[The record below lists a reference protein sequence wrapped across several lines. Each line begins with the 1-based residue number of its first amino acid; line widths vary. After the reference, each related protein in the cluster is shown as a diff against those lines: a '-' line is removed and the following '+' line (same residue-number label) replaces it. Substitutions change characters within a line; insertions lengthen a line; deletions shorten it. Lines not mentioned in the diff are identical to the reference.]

1 MSDID
6 RFAMPPRQVE
16 SPFVKKVDNHSRV
29 DSVEMPPRS
38 GGKLP
43 SNRTSQYNSGNK
55 FQQNGTGRQFNNNKS
70 NSAMDIRNI
79 PHMPVLHQ
87 SYGSYN
93 TYPPRQHAGGPI
105 RHERQQLTR
114 GTPYN
119 IPPPHQ
125 YPILHQTQ
133 HQPFNYQQ
141 QRPGLVTTN
150 TNTNASRNVGKSN
163 VVTNGRNLQPNND
176 IPIKISFS
184 NDSLNTIEPSS
195 AIQDRLDSLERT
207 QQLLLK
213 EFEALKKGLNNKDA
227 EIDSLTHTIEDQKQK
242 LKKEQATRSNNSQQ
256 NEDQYD
262 YRITSS
268 RNSYDEDDDAF
279 DTNTKPITTGS
290 INAMFAR
297 ARNASNNKTL

>member
-16 SPFVKKVDNHSRV
+16 KPFVKKVVANYSRV
-29 DSVEMPPRS
+29 DSIEMPPRN
-38 GGKLP
+38 GKLP
-43 SNRTSQYNSGNK
+43 SNRPTQFNSGNNK
-55 FQQNGTGRQFNNNKS
+55 FQQNGFGKQFNKP
-70 NSAMDIRNI
+70 NSAMDVRNT
-79 PHMPVLHQ
+79 HMPPVLHQ
-87 SYGSYN
+87 PYNSYS
-93 TYPPRQHAGGPI
+93 PRQQHTGGPI
-105 RHERQQLTR
+105 RHERPQIAR

-119 IPPPHQ
+119 IPHPNQ

-133 HQPFNYQQ
+133 STFNHYQHQQ
-141 QRPGLVTTN
+141 QRPVVTT
-150 TNTNASRNVGKSN
+150 TNFSRNLVRSN
-163 VVTNGRNLQPNND
+163 VITNGRNLHSND
-176 IPIKISFS
+176 EIPIKISFS
-184 NDSLNTIEPSS
+184 NDSLNNSEPSS
-195 AIQDRLDSLERT
+195 DIQDRLETLERT
-207 QQLLLK
+207 QNLLLK
-213 EFEALKKGLNNKDA
+213 ELEANKRGLKNKDA
-227 EIDSLTHTIEDQKQK
+227 EIESLTHTIEDQKQK
-242 LKKEQATRSNNSQQ
+242 LNKKEQATRSNNSQQ

>member
-38 GGKLP
+38 GGFLP

-79 PHMPVLHQ
+79 PHMSVLHQ

-93 TYPPRQHAGGPI
+93 TYPPRQQHAGGPI
-105 RHERQQLTR
+105 RHERQQVPR

-125 YPILHQTQ
+125 YPILHQAQ
-133 HQPFNYQQ
+133 SFNYQQ
-141 QRPGLVTTN
+141 QRPGVPITTIN
-150 TNTNASRNVGKSN
+150 TSRNLGRSN
-163 VVTNGRNLQPNND
+163 VVTNGRNLQTND
-176 IPIKISFS
+176 EKQIKISFS

-195 AIQDRLDSLERT
+195 EIQDRLDSLERT

-213 EFEALKKGLNNKDA
+213 ELDANKKGLKNKAA
-227 EIDSLTHTIEDQKQK
+227 EIESLTHTIEDQKQK
-242 LKKEQATRSNNSQQ
+242 LNKKEQATRSNNSQQ

-279 DTNTKPITTGS
+279 DTNTQPITTGS

-297 ARNASNNKTL
+297 ARNASYNKTL